1 MHRKWLVS
9 RTNPD
14 YIKYLSKAVTV
25 SPAFAQ
31 VLVSRGIK
39 TPEAIDSFLNPHISG
54 LSDPFEI
61 DGVKTAVERIKHAAD
76 TNETVL
82 VHGDYDADGLTATAI
97 MVYALRTCG
106 IDVHYFIPGRIAHG
120 YGFNPVAVKEAKRLG
135 ATLIITVDCGI
146 TSFDAAAC
154 AKKEG
159 IDVIIT
165 DHHEP
170 VVRAEDQQSSS
181 AEGYGATA
189 LQRYLLP
196 EAVALINPKL
206 SSSGSPL
213 SILSGAGLAFKIAQA
228 LSTLHG
234 SQFMVHDLL
243 DLAAI
248 GTMADVVPLTGEN
261 RILVKEGMKL
271 IHEGRRQGIKT
282 LKSTAGLDKREL
294 RAGLLS
300 FTLIPR
306 INAAGR
312 ISDASDVVRLLLS
325 ETEGEA
331 EDLGSWLN
339 RLNSER
345 QKIEEAVYQKACEAL
360 RVMHDAPVIV
370 LSGEGWHQ
378 GVLGIVASRIA
389 EEFYRPTVILSIE
402 DGIAKGSGRSIPSFD
417 LRSGLADCKEFLL
430 SFGGHRQAA
439 GIRLKV
445 ENIPLFEKAMQR
457 IVENALSKEDLVPS
471 LEIDA
476 DVALSEVNHSLI
488 REIAMLEPVG
498 YSNKEPF
505 FAARKLEVVNPRIV
519 GNNHLKMKLKHGTYS
534 VDAIGFDMGSAEV
547 SGAVD
552 AVFTPALNEYN
563 GNSYLQ
569 LSLKAL
575 RPSPEKN

>member
-14 YIKYLSKAVTV
+14 YIKYLSKAVSV
-25 SPAFAQ
+25 SPTFAQ

-39 TPEAIDSFLNPHISG
+39 TPQAINDFLNPHIEG
-54 LSDPFEI
+54 LSGPFEI
-61 DGVKTAVERIKHAAD
+61 DGVKTVVERIKHAAD

-97 MVYALRTCG
+97 MVHALRTAG
-106 IDVHYFIPGRIAHG
+106 IDVHYFIPDRIAHG

-146 TSFDAAAC
+146 TSFDAASC

-170 VVRAEDQQSSS
+170 VKKIRDA
-181 AEGYGATA
+181 
-189 LQRYLLP
+189 RYKMHDKENHASFEVP
-196 EAVALINPKL
+196 EALAIINPKL
-206 SSSGSPL
+206 SSLDSPL

-228 LSTLHG
+228 LSTVHS
-234 SQFMVHDLL
+234 SQFAVNDLL

-282 LKSTAGLDKREL
+282 LKSVAGLDKREL

-345 QKIEEAVYQKACEAL
+345 QKIEEAVYQKAREAL
-360 RVMHDAPVIV
+360 RVMHDDRVIV

-378 GVLGIVASRIA
+378 GVVGIVASRIA

-417 LRSGLADCKEFLL
+417 LCSGLVGCKEFLL

-439 GIRLKV
+439 GVRLKV

-457 IVENALSKEDLVPS
+457 IAETALSKEDIVPS

-488 REIAMLEPVG
+488 SEIAMLEPVG
-498 YSNKEPF
+498 CSNKEPF
-505 FAARKLEVVNPRIV
+505 LAARKLEVVNPRIV
-519 GNNHLKMKLKHGTYS
+519 GNNHLKMKLKHGSHS
-534 VDAIGFDMGSAEV
+534 VDAIGFDMGSTEV
-547 SGAVD
+547 SGADRVD

-575 RPSPEKN
+575 RPSS

>member
-1 MHRKWLVS
+1 MNRKWLVS

-14 YIKYLSKAVTV
+14 YIKYLSKAVSV

-39 TPEAIDSFLNPHISG
+39 TPQAINDFLNPHISS

-97 MVYALRTCG
+97 MVHALRTSG
-106 IDVHYFIPGRIAHG
+106 IAVHYFIPDRIAHG
-120 YGFNPVAVKEAKRLG
+120 YGFNPVAVEEAKRLG

-170 VVRAEDQQSSS
+170 VVSAEEQQRSR
-181 AEGYGATA
+181 AEGYCSTA
-189 LQRYLLP
+189 LLHYLLP
-196 EAVALINPKL
+196 EAVAVINPKL

-228 LSTLHG
+228 LDSALSTQHSAL
-234 SQFMVHDLL
+234 LL

-282 LKSTAGLDKREL
+282 LKSVAGLDKREL

-345 QKIEEAVYQKACEAL
+345 QKIEEAVYQKARKVLQGA
-360 RVMHDAPVIV
+360 HDERVIV

-378 GVLGIVASRIA
+378 GVVGIVASRIA

-417 LRSGLADCKEFLL
+417 LCSGLAECREFLL

-457 IVENALSKEDLVPS
+457 IAETALSKEDLVPS

-476 DVALSEVNHSLI
+476 DVALSEVNHGLI

-498 YSNKEPF
+498 YSNAEPF
-505 FAARKLEVVNPRIV
+505 LAARKLEVVNPRIV
-519 GNNHLKMKLKHGTYS
+519 GSNHLKMKLKHGAHS

-569 LSLKAL
+569 LSLKAI
-575 RPSPEKN
+575 RPSQ

>member
-1 MHRKWLVS
+1 M
-9 RTNPD
+9 
-14 YIKYLSKAVTV
+14 
-25 SPAFAQ
+25 
-31 VLVSRGIK
+31 LVSRGIK
-39 TPEAIDSFLNPHISG
+39 TPQAINDFLNPHISG

-97 MVYALRTCG
+97 MVHALRTSG
-106 IDVHYFIPGRIAHG
+106 IDVHYFIPDRIAHG
-120 YGFNPVAVKEAKRLG
+120 YGFNPVAVEEAKRLG

-170 VVRAEDQQSSS
+170 VKSRIQDKKEHVSCIMHHASFEV
-181 AEGYGATA
+181 
-189 LQRYLLP
+189 P
-196 EAVALINPKL
+196 EAVAVINPKL

-213 SILSGAGLAFKIAQA
+213 SILSGAGVAFKIAQA
-228 LSTLHG
+228 LDSSLVTRHSSL
-234 SQFMVHDLL
+234 LL

-282 LKSTAGLDKREL
+282 LKSVAGLDKREL

-312 ISDASDVVRLLLS
+312 ISDSSDVVRLLLS

-345 QKIEEAVYQKACEAL
+345 QKIEEAVYQKARKAL
-360 RVMHDAPVIV
+360 QGAHDERVIV

-378 GVLGIVASRIA
+378 GVVGIVASRIA

-417 LRSGLADCKEFLL
+417 LCSGLAECREFLL

-457 IVENALSKEDLVPS
+457 IVETALSKEDLVPS

-476 DVALSEVNHSLI
+476 DVALSEVNHGLI

-505 FAARKLEVVNPRIV
+505 LAARKLEVVNPRIV
-519 GNNHLKMKLKHGTYS
+519 GNNHLKMKLKHGAHS
-534 VDAIGFDMGSAEV
+534 VDVIGFDMGSTEV

-552 AVFTPALNEYN
+552 AVFTPTLNEYN
-563 GNSYLQ
+563 GSSYLQ

-575 RPSPEKN
+575 RPSI

>member
-1 MHRKWLVS
+1 MNRRWLVS

-14 YIKYLSKAVTV
+14 YIKYLSKAVSV

-31 VLVSRGIK
+31 VLVSRGLK
-39 TPEAIDSFLNPHISG
+39 TPQAINDFLNPHISG

-97 MVYALRTCG
+97 MVHALRTSG
-106 IDVHYFIPGRIAHG
+106 IDVHYFIPDRIAHG
-120 YGFNPVAVKEAKRLG
+120 YGFNPVAVKEAKKLG

-146 TSFDAAAC
+146 TSFDAASC

-170 VVRAEDQQSSS
+170 VVRAEEQQSSR
-181 AEGYGATA
+181 AEGYCATA
-189 LQRYLLP
+189 LLRYLLP
-196 EAVALINPKL
+196 EAVAVINPKL

-213 SILSGAGLAFKIAQA
+213 AILSGAGLAFKIAQA

-234 SQFMVHDLL
+234 SRFTVHDLL

-261 RILVKEGMKL
+261 RILVKEGMNL

-282 LKSTAGLDKREL
+282 LKSVAGIDKREL
-294 RAGLLS
+294 RAGPLS

-345 QKIEEAVYQKACEAL
+345 QKIEEEVYQKAREAL
-360 RVMHDAPVIV
+360 RVMHDERVIV

-378 GVLGIVASRIA
+378 GVVGIVASRIA

-417 LRSGLADCKEFLL
+417 LCRGLAECREFLL

-439 GIRLKV
+439 GVRLKV

-457 IVENALSKEDLVPS
+457 IVENTLSKEDLVPS

-488 REIAMLEPVG
+488 REIAMLEPFG
-498 YSNKEPF
+498 YCNDEPF
-505 FAARKLEVVNPRIV
+505 LAARKLEVVNPRIV
-519 GNNHLKMKLKHGTYS
+519 GNNHLKMKLKHGAHS

-547 SGAVD
+547 SGDVD
-552 AVFTPALNEYN
+552 AVFTPTLNEYN
-563 GNSYLQ
+563 GSSYLQ

-575 RPSPEKN
+575 RPSQ